1 MTRHT
6 PRTLATLSAL
16 ALVLS
21 ISSTTYAQAPA
32 GEDTTIVY
40 PADYFTEYAPITAKD
55 MVDRIPGAGNASGG
69 AGVGGGGGGPRG
81 GGNPGAGGRGLG
93 GGGGDNQVLIN
104 GKRTAGKNNDTN
116 AMLTRINAAQ
126 VDRIELI
133 RGTGGALD
141 VRGGAQIINVIL
153 FEELSNTSISYEANV
168 DRYADHETQPGG
180 SLSVSGQTGALNYLF
195 AAQAEPRYDHYVSK
209 ENSILGNF
217 TPNDIIREDRIREQ
231 TAYQYTTNLGY
242 DLTATSSIRLN
253 ALYGINDAD
262 TELERV
268 TTNLRVTPN
277 ALSYE
282 RENTPGENQNWEI
295 GGDYELLRSDGDRF
309 KVLFITNERD
319 QGTVRERYRVNAN
332 GSETKNLFLD
342 SGSVAQ
348 ERIVRSSYSSTLAS
362 GQDIE
367 FGLERAQTIL
377 DSKLRLGSLSTT
389 GVPSPAYGG
398 LVPQKVANAN
408 TRVEEIRYEP
418 FAIHNWQ
425 INSRMSLESSLVY
438 EASELSQSGDVT
450 NSRDFDFWKPK
461 LDFRFDVTPVF
472 QLRGMVE
479 YDVRQLSFADFVAAS
494 DNDDNDTSTQA
505 GNAGLTPETYINAD
519 FDAQYRLPDDVGVVS
534 ARINFMRHFDKIERI
549 DVSTP
554 TALASANGNMG
565 IGNMWQLIL
574 RSSIRMKMIDMP
586 NLLVTANFTVRDSD
600 IKDPFLGITRRFTD
614 YERGRLDM
622 GFRHDLPQWKMNYGL
637 SWNNRFDGN
646 IKRYDLEDIEL
657 TSGDPMVMAFVEY
670 VGFGDT
676 TFRLD
681 IRNATDNLQC
691 RERQRFVGRISANV
705 LEEIEDQCGGSGRVL
720 ALKINGSF

>member
-1 MTRHT
+1 MMTRRI
-6 PRTLATLSAL
+6 PRSLATLSAL

-21 ISSTTYAQAPA
+21 LSGTASAQAPA

-69 AGVGGGGGGPRG
+69 GGGGGPRG

-104 GKRTAGKNNDTN
+104 GKRTAGKDNDTN
-116 AMLTRINAAQ
+116 AMLTRINASQ

-133 RGTGGALD
+133 RGTSGALD
-141 VRGGAQIINVIL
+141 VRGGAQVINVVL
-153 FEELSNTSISYEANV
+153 FEELSNTSISYEANM
-168 DRYADHETQPGG
+168 DRYADHQTEPGG
-180 SLSVSGQTGALNYLF
+180 SLSVSGQSGALNYLF
-195 AAQAEPRYDHYVSK
+195 AVQAEPRYDHYVSK

-217 TPNDIIREDRIREQ
+217 QPNDIIREDRIREQ
-231 TAYQYTTNLGY
+231 TDYRFTTNLGY
-242 DLTATSSIRLN
+242 DLSANSSIRLN
-253 ALYGINDAD
+253 ALYGDSDSETALD
-262 TELERV
+262 RV
-268 TTNLRVTPN
+268 TTNLRVRPN
-277 ALSYE
+277 TLSYE
-282 RENTPGENQNWEI
+282 REDTPGRNQNWEV
-295 GGDYELLRSDGDRF
+295 GGDYEWLRDNGDRF

-319 QGTVRERYRVNAN
+319 QGTVRERYRVNAD

-348 ERIVRSSYSSTLAS
+348 ERIVRSSYTTGLAS

-377 DSKLRLGSLSTT
+377 DSSLRLGTLSST
-389 GVPSPAYGG
+389 GIPSAAFGG
-398 LVPQKVANAN
+398 LVPQNVANSN
-408 TRVEEIRYEP
+408 TKVEEIRYEP

-438 EASELSQSGDVT
+438 ETSELTQSGDV
-450 NSRDFDFWKPK
+450 NKSRDFDFWKPK
-461 LDFRFDVTPVF
+461 LDYRFDVTPMF

-479 YDVRQLSFADFVAAS
+479 FDVRQLSFSDFVAS
-494 DNDDNDTSTQA
+494 GDNDDNDMNTEG
-505 GNAGLTPETYINAD
+505 GNANLEPETWINAD
-519 FDAQYRLPDDVGVVS
+519 FDAQYRLPDDIGVVS
-534 ARINFMRHFDKIERI
+534 ARVNFMRHFDKIERI

-554 TALASANGNMG
+554 TTLAATNGN
-565 IGNMWQLIL
+565 IGDGDMWQLIL

-586 NLLVTANFTVRDSD
+586 NLLVTANFTVRDSK
-600 IKDPFLGITRRFTD
+600 IKDPFLGIDRRFTN
-614 YERGRLDM
+614 YERGRLEL
-622 GFRHDLPQWKMNYGL
+622 GFRHDLPQWRMNYGL

-657 TSGDPMVMAFVEY
+657 TAGDPMVMAFVEY
-670 VGFGDT
+670 IAFGST
-676 TFRLD
+676 TIRFD
-681 IRNATDNLQC
+681 VRNATDNLQC
-691 RERQRFVGRISANV
+691 RERQRFVGRISANI

-720 ALKINGSF
+720 ALKINGTF

>member
-1 MTRHT
+1 MMTRRI
-6 PRTLATLSAL
+6 PRSLATLSAL

-21 ISSTTYAQAPA
+21 LAGTASAQAPA

-69 AGVGGGGGGPRG
+69 GGGGGPRG

-104 GKRTAGKNNDTN
+104 GKRTAGKDNDTN
-116 AMLTRINAAQ
+116 AMLTRINASQ

-133 RGTGGALD
+133 RGTSGSLD
-141 VRGGAQIINVIL
+141 VRGGAQVINVVL
-153 FEELSNTSISYEANV
+153 FEELSNTSISYEANM
-168 DRYADHETQPGG
+168 DRYADHQTEPGG
-180 SLSVSGQTGALNYLF
+180 SLSVSGQSGALNYLF
-195 AAQAEPRYDHYVSK
+195 AVQAEPRYDHYVSK

-217 TPNDIIREDRIREQ
+217 QPNDIIREDRIREQ
-231 TAYQYTTNLGY
+231 TDYRFTTNLGY
-242 DLTATSSIRLN
+242 DITANSSLRLN
-253 ALYGINDAD
+253 ALYGDSDSETALD
-262 TELERV
+262 RV
-268 TTNLRVTPN
+268 TTNLRVRPN
-277 ALSYE
+277 TLSYE
-282 RENTPGENQNWEI
+282 REDTPGKNSNWEV
-295 GGDYELLRSDGDRF
+295 GGDYEWLRDNGDRF

-319 QGTVRERYRVNAN
+319 QGTVRERYRVNAD

-348 ERIVRSSYSSTLAS
+348 ERIVRSSYTTGLAT

-377 DSKLRLGSLSTT
+377 DSSLRLGTLSST
-389 GVPSPAYGG
+389 GVPSAAFGG
-398 LVPQKVANAN
+398 LVPQNVANSN
-408 TRVEEIRYEP
+408 TKVEEIRYEP

-438 EASELSQSGDVT
+438 ETSELTQSGDV
-450 NSRDFDFWKPK
+450 NKSREFDFWKPK
-461 LDFRFDVTPVF
+461 LDYRFDVTPMF

-479 YDVRQLSFADFVAAS
+479 FDVRQLSFSDFVAS
-494 DNDDNDTSTQA
+494 GDNDDNDMNTEA
-505 GNAGLTPETYINAD
+505 GNANLEPETWINAD
-519 FDAQYRLPDDVGVVS
+519 FDAQYRLPDDIGVVS
-534 ARINFMRHFDKIERI
+534 ARVNFMRHFDKIERI

-554 TALASANGNMG
+554 TTLAATNGN
-565 IGNMWQLIL
+565 IGDGDMWQLIL

-586 NLLVTANFTVRDSD
+586 NLLVTANFTVRDSK
-600 IKDPFLGITRRFTD
+600 IKDPFLGIDRRFTN
-614 YERGRLDM
+614 YERGRLEL
-622 GFRHDLPQWKMNYGL
+622 GFRHDLPQWRMNYGL

-657 TSGDPMVMAFVEY
+657 TAGDPMVMAFVEY
-670 VGFGDT
+670 VAFGST
-676 TFRLD
+676 TIRFD
-681 IRNATDNLQC
+681 VRNATDNLQC
-691 RERQRFVGRISANV
+691 RERQRFVGRISANI

-720 ALKINGSF
+720 ALKINGTF

>member
-1 MTRHT
+1 MTT
-6 PRTLATLSAL
+6 RTLTTLSAL

-21 ISSTTYAQAPA
+21 ISSATHAQAPA

-55 MVDRIPGAGNASGG
+55 MVDRIPGAGNASG
-69 AGVGGGGGGPRG
+69 GGGGGGPRG

-104 GKRTAGKNNDTN
+104 GKRTAGKNNDTS
-116 AMLTRINAAQ
+116 AMLARINAAQ

-133 RGTGGALD
+133 RGTSGGLD

-153 FEELSNTSISYEANV
+153 FEELSSTSISYEANV

-180 SLSVSGQTGALNYLF
+180 SLSISGQTGALNYLF
-195 AAQAEPRYDHYVSK
+195 AAQAEPRYDHYISK

-231 TAYQYTTNLGY
+231 TSYQYTTNLGY
-242 DLTATSSIRLN
+242 DLSASSSVRLN

-282 RENTPGENQNWEI
+282 REETPGENQNWEV

-319 QGTVRERYRVNAN
+319 QGTVRERYRINAD

-348 ERIVRSSYSSTLAS
+348 ERIVRSSYSSSLAG

-377 DSKLRLGSLSTT
+377 DSKLRLGSLTT
-389 GVPSPAYGG
+389 GVPSAAYGG
-398 LVPQKVANAN
+398 LVPQKVANSN

-438 EASELSQSGDVT
+438 ETSELSQSGDVS

-461 LDFRFDVTPVF
+461 LDYRFDVTPVF

-479 YDVRQLSFADFVAAS
+479 FDVRQLSFSDFVAAS
-494 DNDDNDTSTQA
+494 DNESDRHAEPA
-505 GNAGLTPETYINAD
+505 GHCELH
-519 FDAQYRLPDDVGVVS
+519 R
-534 ARINFMRHFDKIERI
+534 AR
-549 DVSTP
+549 
-554 TALASANGNMG
+554 
-565 IGNMWQLIL
+565 
-574 RSSIRMKMIDMP
+574 
-586 NLLVTANFTVRDSD
+586 
-600 IKDPFLGITRRFTD
+600 
-614 YERGRLDM
+614 
-622 GFRHDLPQWKMNYGL
+622 FRHRGPVPGHHPPLHRLRTRPPGTGLPSRPAAVEDEL
-637 SWNNRFDGN
+637 RPE
-646 IKRYDLEDIEL
+646 LEQPL
-657 TSGDPMVMAFVEY
+657 
-670 VGFGDT
+670 
-676 TFRLD
+676 R
-681 IRNATDNLQC
+681 
-691 RERQRFVGRISANV
+691 RQH
-705 LEEIEDQCGGSGRVL
+705 Q
-720 ALKINGSF
+720 AL

>member
-1 MTRHT
+1 MMTRRT
-6 PRTLATLSAL
+6 PRSLATLSAL

-21 ISSTTYAQAPA
+21 LSGTASAQAPA

-69 AGVGGGGGGPRG
+69 GGGGGPRG

-104 GKRTAGKNNDTN
+104 GKRTAGKDNDTN
-116 AMLTRINAAQ
+116 AMLTRINASQ

-133 RGTGGALD
+133 RGTSGALD
-141 VRGGAQIINVIL
+141 VRGGAQVINVVL
-153 FEELSNTSISYEANV
+153 FEELSNTSISYEANM
-168 DRYADHETQPGG
+168 DRYADHQTEPGG
-180 SLSVSGQTGALNYLF
+180 SLSVSGQSGALNYLF
-195 AAQAEPRYDHYVSK
+195 AVQAEPRYDHYVSK

-217 TPNDIIREDRIREQ
+217 QPNDIIREDRIREQ
-231 TAYQYTTNLGY
+231 TDYRFTTNLGY
-242 DLTATSSIRLN
+242 DITANSSLRLN
-253 ALYGINDAD
+253 ALYGNSDSETALD
-262 TELERV
+262 RV
-268 TTNLRVTPN
+268 TTNLRVRPN
-277 ALSYE
+277 TLSYE
-282 RENTPGENQNWEI
+282 REDTPGKNSNWEV
-295 GGDYELLRSDGDRF
+295 GGDYEWLRGNGDRF

-319 QGTVRERYRVNAN
+319 QGTVRERYRVNAD

-348 ERIVRSSYSSTLAS
+348 ERIVRSSYTTGLAA

-377 DSKLRLGSLSTT
+377 DSSLRLGTLSST
-389 GVPSPAYGG
+389 GVPSAAFGG
-398 LVPQKVANAN
+398 LVPQNVANSN
-408 TRVEEIRYEP
+408 TKVEEIRYEP

-438 EASELSQSGDVT
+438 ETSELTQSGDV
-450 NSRDFDFWKPK
+450 NKSREFDFWKPK
-461 LDFRFDVTPVF
+461 LDYRFDVTPMF

-479 YDVRQLSFADFVAAS
+479 FDVRQLSFSDFVAS
-494 DNDDNDTSTQA
+494 GDNDDNDMNTEA
-505 GNAGLTPETYINAD
+505 GNANLEPETWINAD
-519 FDAQYRLPDDVGVVS
+519 FDAQYRLPDDIGVVS
-534 ARINFMRHFDKIERI
+534 ARVNFMRHFDKIERI

-554 TALASANGNMG
+554 TTLAATNGN
-565 IGNMWQLIL
+565 IGDGDMWQLIL

-586 NLLVTANFTVRDSD
+586 NLLVTANFTVRDSK
-600 IKDPFLGITRRFTD
+600 IKDPFLGIDRRFTN
-614 YERGRLDM
+614 YERGRLEL
-622 GFRHDLPQWKMNYGL
+622 GFRHDLPQWRMNYGL

-657 TSGDPMVMAFVEY
+657 TAGDPMVMAFVEY
-670 VGFGDT
+670 IAFGST
-676 TFRLD
+676 TIRFD
-681 IRNATDNLQC
+681 VRNATDNLQC
-691 RERQRFVGRISANV
+691 RERQRFVGRISANI

-720 ALKINGSF
+720 ALKINGTF

>member
-1 MTRHT
+1 MMTRRI
-6 PRTLATLSAL
+6 PRSLATLSAL

-21 ISSTTYAQAPA
+21 LAGTASAQAPA

-69 AGVGGGGGGPRG
+69 GGGGGPRG

-104 GKRTAGKNNDTN
+104 GKRTAGKDNDTN
-116 AMLTRINAAQ
+116 AMLTRINASQ

-133 RGTGGALD
+133 RGTSGSLD
-141 VRGGAQIINVIL
+141 VRGGAQVINVVL
-153 FEELSNTSISYEANV
+153 FEELSNTSISYEANM
-168 DRYADHETQPGG
+168 DRYADHQTEPGG
-180 SLSVSGQTGALNYLF
+180 SLSVSGQNGALNYLF
-195 AAQAEPRYDHYVSK
+195 SVQAEPRYDHYVSK

-217 TPNDIIREDRIREQ
+217 QPNDIIREDRIREQ
-231 TAYQYTTNLGY
+231 TDYRFTTNLGY
-242 DLTATSSIRLN
+242 DITANSSLRLN
-253 ALYGINDAD
+253 ALYGDSDSETALD
-262 TELERV
+262 RV
-268 TTNLRVTPN
+268 TTNLRVRPN
-277 ALSYE
+277 TLSYE
-282 RENTPGENQNWEI
+282 REDTPGKNSNWEV
-295 GGDYELLRSDGDRF
+295 GGDYEWLRDNGDRF

-319 QGTVRERYRVNAN
+319 QGTVRERYRVNAD

-348 ERIVRSSYSSTLAS
+348 ERIVRSSYTTGLAT

-377 DSKLRLGSLSTT
+377 DSSLRLGTLSST
-389 GVPSPAYGG
+389 GVPSAAFGG
-398 LVPQKVANAN
+398 LVPQNVANSN
-408 TRVEEIRYEP
+408 TKVEEIRYEP

-438 EASELSQSGDVT
+438 ETSELTQSGDV
-450 NSRDFDFWKPK
+450 NKSRDFDFWKPK
-461 LDFRFDVTPVF
+461 LDYRFDVTPTF

-479 YDVRQLSFADFVAAS
+479 FDVKQLSFSDFVAS
-494 DNDDNDTSTQA
+494 GDNDDNDMNTEA
-505 GNAGLTPETYINAD
+505 GNANLEPETWINAD
-519 FDAQYRLPDDVGVVS
+519 FDAQYRLPDDIGVVS
-534 ARINFMRHFDKIERI
+534 ARVNFMRHFDKIERI

-554 TALASANGNMG
+554 TTLAATNGN
-565 IGNMWQLIL
+565 IGDGDMWQLIL

-586 NLLVTANFTVRDSD
+586 NLLVTANFTVRDSK
-600 IKDPFLGITRRFTD
+600 IKDPFLGIDRRFTN
-614 YERGRLDM
+614 YERGRLEL
-622 GFRHDLPQWKMNYGL
+622 GFRHDLPQWRMNYGL

-657 TSGDPMVMAFVEY
+657 TAGDPMVMAFVEY
-670 VGFGDT
+670 IAFGST
-676 TFRLD
+676 TIRFD
-681 IRNATDNLQC
+681 VRNATDNLQC
-691 RERQRFVGRISANV
+691 RERQRFVGRISANL

-720 ALKINGSF
+720 ALKINGTF

>member
-1 MTRHT
+1 MMTRRI
-6 PRTLATLSAL
+6 PCSLATLSAL

-21 ISSTTYAQAPA
+21 LSGTASAQAPA

-69 AGVGGGGGGPRG
+69 GGGGGPRG

-104 GKRTAGKNNDTN
+104 GKRTAGKDNDTN
-116 AMLTRINAAQ
+116 AMLTRINASQ

-133 RGTGGALD
+133 RGTSGSLD
-141 VRGGAQIINVIL
+141 VRGGAQVINVVL
-153 FEELSNTSISYEANV
+153 FEELSNTSISYEANM
-168 DRYADHETQPGG
+168 DRYADHQTEPGG
-180 SLSVSGQTGALNYLF
+180 SLSVSGQNGALNYLF
-195 AAQAEPRYDHYVSK
+195 SVQAEPRYDHYVSK

-217 TPNDIIREDRIREQ
+217 QPNDIIREDRIREQ
-231 TAYQYTTNLGY
+231 TDYRFTTNLGY
-242 DLTATSSIRLN
+242 DVSANSSIRLN
-253 ALYGINDAD
+253 ALYGNSDSETALD
-262 TELERV
+262 RV
-268 TTNLRVTPN
+268 TTNLRVRPN
-277 ALSYE
+277 TLSYE
-282 RENTPGENQNWEI
+282 REDTPGENSNWEV
-295 GGDYELLRSDGDRF
+295 GGDYEWLRNNGDRF

-319 QGTVRERYRVNAN
+319 QGTVRERYRVNAD

-348 ERIVRSSYSSTLAS
+348 ERIVRSSYTTALAA

-377 DSKLRLGSLSTT
+377 DSSLRLGTLSST
-389 GVPSPAYGG
+389 GIPSAAFGG
-398 LVPQKVANAN
+398 LVPQNVANSN
-408 TRVEEIRYEP
+408 TKVEEIRYEP

-438 EASELSQSGDVT
+438 ETSELTQSGDV
-450 NSRDFDFWKPK
+450 NKSRDFDFWKPK
-461 LDFRFDVTPVF
+461 LDYRFDVTPTF

-479 YDVRQLSFADFVAAS
+479 FDVRQLSFSDFVAS
-494 DNDDNDTSTQA
+494 GDNDDNDMNTEA
-505 GNAGLTPETYINAD
+505 GNANLEPETWINAD
-519 FDAQYRLPDDVGVVS
+519 FDAQYRLPDDIGVVS
-534 ARINFMRHFDKIERI
+534 ARVNFMRHFDKIERI

-554 TALASANGNMG
+554 TTLAATNGN
-565 IGNMWQLIL
+565 IGDGDMWQLIL

-586 NLLVTANFTVRDSD
+586 NLLVTANFTVRDSK
-600 IKDPFLGITRRFTD
+600 IKDPFLGIDRRFTN
-614 YERGRLDM
+614 YERGRLEL
-622 GFRHDLPQWKMNYGL
+622 GFRHDLPQWRMNYGL

-657 TSGDPMVMAFVEY
+657 TAGDPMVMAFVEY
-670 VGFGDT
+670 IAFGST
-676 TFRLD
+676 TIRFD
-681 IRNATDNLQC
+681 VRNATDNLQC
-691 RERQRFVGRISANV
+691 RERQRFVGRISANI

-720 ALKINGSF
+720 ALKINGTF

>member
-1 MTRHT
+1 MMTRRI
-6 PRTLATLSAL
+6 PRSLATLSAL

-21 ISSTTYAQAPA
+21 LSGTASAQAPA

-69 AGVGGGGGGPRG
+69 GGGGGPRG

-104 GKRTAGKNNDTN
+104 GKRTAGKDNDTN
-116 AMLTRINAAQ
+116 AMLTRINASQ

-133 RGTGGALD
+133 RGTSGSLD
-141 VRGGAQIINVIL
+141 VRGGAQVINVVL
-153 FEELSNTSISYEANV
+153 FEELSNTSISYEANM
-168 DRYADHETQPGG
+168 DRYADHQTEPGG
-180 SLSVSGQTGALNYLF
+180 SLSVSGQNGALNYLF
-195 AAQAEPRYDHYVSK
+195 SVQAEPRYDHYVSK

-217 TPNDIIREDRIREQ
+217 QPNDIIREDRIREQ
-231 TAYQYTTNLGY
+231 TDYRFTTNLGY
-242 DLTATSSIRLN
+242 DVSANSSIRLN
-253 ALYGINDAD
+253 ALYGNSDSETALD
-262 TELERV
+262 RV
-268 TTNLRVTPN
+268 TTNLRVRPN
-277 ALSYE
+277 TLSYE
-282 RENTPGENQNWEI
+282 REDTPGENSNWEV
-295 GGDYELLRSDGDRF
+295 GGDYEWLRNNGDRF

-319 QGTVRERYRVNAN
+319 QGTVRERYRVNAD

-348 ERIVRSSYSSTLAS
+348 ERIVRSSYTTALAA

-377 DSKLRLGSLSTT
+377 DSSLRLGTLSST
-389 GVPSPAYGG
+389 GIPSAAFGG
-398 LVPQKVANAN
+398 LVPQNVANSN
-408 TRVEEIRYEP
+408 TKVEEIRYEP

-438 EASELSQSGDVT
+438 ETSELTQSGDV
-450 NSRDFDFWKPK
+450 NKSRDFDFWKPK
-461 LDFRFDVTPVF
+461 LDYRFDVTPMF

-479 YDVRQLSFADFVAAS
+479 FDVKQLSFSDFVAS
-494 DNDDNDTSTQA
+494 GDNDDNDMNTEA
-505 GNAGLTPETYINAD
+505 GNANLEPETWINAD
-519 FDAQYRLPDDVGVVS
+519 FDAQYRLPDDIGVVS
-534 ARINFMRHFDKIERI
+534 ARVNFMRHFDKIERI

-554 TALASANGNMG
+554 TTLAATNGN
-565 IGNMWQLIL
+565 IGDGDMWQLIL

-586 NLLVTANFTVRDSD
+586 NLLVTANFTVRDSK
-600 IKDPFLGITRRFTD
+600 IKDPFLGIDRRFTN
-614 YERGRLDM
+614 YERGRLEL
-622 GFRHDLPQWKMNYGL
+622 GFRHDLPQWRMNYGL

-657 TSGDPMVMAFVEY
+657 TAGDPMVMAFVEY
-670 VGFGDT
+670 IAFGST
-676 TFRLD
+676 TIRFD
-681 IRNATDNLQC
+681 VRNATDNLQC
-691 RERQRFVGRISANV
+691 RERQRFVGRISANI

-720 ALKINGSF
+720 ALKINGTF

>member
-1 MTRHT
+1 MMTRRI
-6 PRTLATLSAL
+6 PRSLATLSAL

-21 ISSTTYAQAPA
+21 LAGTASAQAPA

-69 AGVGGGGGGPRG
+69 GGGGGPRG

-104 GKRTAGKNNDTN
+104 GKRTAGKDNDTN
-116 AMLTRINAAQ
+116 AMLTRINASQ

-133 RGTGGALD
+133 RGTSGSLD
-141 VRGGAQIINVIL
+141 VRGGAQVINVVL
-153 FEELSNTSISYEANV
+153 FEELSNTSISYEANM
-168 DRYADHETQPGG
+168 DRYADHQTEPGG
-180 SLSVSGQTGALNYLF
+180 SLSVSGQSGALNYLF
-195 AAQAEPRYDHYVSK
+195 AVQAEPRYDHYVSK

-217 TPNDIIREDRIREQ
+217 QPNDIIREDRIREQ
-231 TAYQYTTNLGY
+231 TDYRFTTNLGY
-242 DLTATSSIRLN
+242 DITANSSLRLN
-253 ALYGINDAD
+253 ALYGDSDSETALD
-262 TELERV
+262 RV
-268 TTNLRVTPN
+268 TTNLRVRPN
-277 ALSYE
+277 TLSYE
-282 RENTPGENQNWEI
+282 REDTPGKNSNWEV
-295 GGDYELLRSDGDRF
+295 GGDYEWLRDNGDRF

-319 QGTVRERYRVNAN
+319 QGTVRERYRVNAD

-348 ERIVRSSYSSTLAS
+348 ERIVRSSYTTGLAA

-377 DSKLRLGSLSTT
+377 DSSLRLGTLSST
-389 GVPSPAYGG
+389 GIPSAAFGG
-398 LVPQKVANAN
+398 LVPQNVANSN
-408 TRVEEIRYEP
+408 TKVEEIRYEP

-438 EASELSQSGDVT
+438 ETSELTQSGDV
-450 NSRDFDFWKPK
+450 NKSRDFDFWKPK
-461 LDFRFDVTPVF
+461 LDYRFDVTPMF

-479 YDVRQLSFADFVAAS
+479 FDVKQLSFSDFVAS
-494 DNDDNDTSTQA
+494 GDNDDNDMNTEA
-505 GNAGLTPETYINAD
+505 GNANLEPETWINAD
-519 FDAQYRLPDDVGVVS
+519 FDAQYRLPDDIGVVS
-534 ARINFMRHFDKIERI
+534 ARVNFMRHFDKIERI

-554 TALASANGNMG
+554 TTLAATNGN
-565 IGNMWQLIL
+565 IGDGDMWQLIL

-586 NLLVTANFTVRDSD
+586 NLLVTANFTVRDSK
-600 IKDPFLGITRRFTD
+600 IKDPFLGIDRRFTN
-614 YERGRLDM
+614 YERGRLAL
-622 GFRHDLPQWKMNYGL
+622 GFRHDLPQRRMNYGL

-657 TSGDPMVMAFVEY
+657 TAGDPMVMAFVEY
-670 VGFGDT
+670 IAFGST
-676 TFRLD
+676 TIRFD
-681 IRNATDNLQC
+681 VRNATDNLQC
-691 RERQRFVGRISANV
+691 RERQRFVGRISANI

-720 ALKINGSF
+720 ALKINGTF